1 MGIDWIAAAWRS
13 AITVLRVFWK
23 VTRQLFHEMTGTL
36 FALFAISGAIA
47 IWRLWSNARIP
58 WLLAAASAY
67 TIMMLYFSVTSFRSA
82 RRVR

>member
-1 MGIDWIAAAWRS
+1 
-13 AITVLRVFWK
+13 
-23 VTRQLFHEMTGTL
+23 MTGTL

-58 WLLAAASAY
+58 WLLAAATAY